1 MFGVITFFLFSG
13 CGDLEPELQDTRTVI
28 LKMDFNQRSSSRGDR
43 GGGCTGDFR
52 YSTAFKL
59 GEMDSENLR
68 NRSPD
73 LQRVRG
79 ANADHRLHHR
89 SAWSSED
96 PWTHRGTDLACATPD
111 ANRSRTLLKWLRW
124 YELPI
129 LWSSLVSWSS
139 RVRPLNAV
147 RGSTRSAAL
156 FVDSQSHQKPWRY
169 LPKRNG
175 TENQTP

>member
-1 MFGVITFFLFSG
+1 MGFSRMSQWMVLALVPLFLVMG
-13 CGDLEPELQDTRTVI
+13 CGDLEPELQDTRTLI

-43 GGGCTGDFR
+43 GGGCIGDFG

-89 SAWSSED
+89 SA
-96 PWTHRGTDLACATPD
+96 
-111 ANRSRTLLKWLRW
+111 
-124 YELPI
+124 
-129 LWSSLVSWSS
+129 
-139 RVRPLNAV
+139 
-147 RGSTRSAAL
+147 
-156 FVDSQSHQKPWRY
+156 
-169 LPKRNG
+169 
-175 TENQTP
+175 

>member
-1 MFGVITFFLFSG
+1 MRVKIILLWLMFGVITFFLFSG

-52 YSTAFKL
+52 YSAAFKL

-89 SAWSSED
+89 SA
-96 PWTHRGTDLACATPD
+96 
-111 ANRSRTLLKWLRW
+111 
-124 YELPI
+124 
-129 LWSSLVSWSS
+129 
-139 RVRPLNAV
+139 
-147 RGSTRSAAL
+147 
-156 FVDSQSHQKPWRY
+156 
-169 LPKRNG
+169 
-175 TENQTP
+175 

>member
-1 MFGVITFFLFSG
+1 MRVKIILLWLMFGVITFFLFSG
-13 CGDLEPELQDTRTVI
+13 CGDLEPELQATRTVI

-43 GGGCTGDFR
+43 GGDCTRDFR

-89 SAWSSED
+89 SA
-96 PWTHRGTDLACATPD
+96 
-111 ANRSRTLLKWLRW
+111 
-124 YELPI
+124 
-129 LWSSLVSWSS
+129 
-139 RVRPLNAV
+139 
-147 RGSTRSAAL
+147 
-156 FVDSQSHQKPWRY
+156 
-169 LPKRNG
+169 
-175 TENQTP
+175 

>member
-13 CGDLEPELQDTRTVI
+13 CGDLEPEMQDTRTVI
-28 LKMDFNQRSSSRGDR
+28 LKMDFDQRSSSRGDR

-79 ANADHRLHHR
+79 VNADHRLHHR

-96 PWTHRGTDLACATPD
+96 SWTHRGTDLACATPD
-111 ANRSRTLLKWLRW
+111 ANRSRSLFRWLRRC
-124 YELPI
+124 ELPI
-129 LWSSLVSWSS
+129 SWSSLVSRSS
-139 RVRPLNAV
+139 HVRPLNAV
-147 RGSTRSAAL
+147 RDLRAQRTFL
-156 FVDSQSHQKPWRY
+156 
-169 LPKRNG
+169 
-175 TENQTP
+175 

>member
-1 MFGVITFFLFSG
+1 MRVKIILLWLMFGVITFFLFSG

-52 YSTAFKL
+52 YSAAFKL

-73 LQRVRG
+73 LHRMRG

-89 SAWSSED
+89 FAWGRED
-96 PWTHRGTDLACATPD
+96 PPAFDHWTR
-111 ANRSRTLLKWLRW
+111 
-124 YELPI
+124 
-129 LWSSLVSWSS
+129 
-139 RVRPLNAV
+139 
-147 RGSTRSAAL
+147 
-156 FVDSQSHQKPWRY
+156 
-169 LPKRNG
+169 
-175 TENQTP
+175 